1 MRAVREG
8 RRSEKHGKQKPTRP
22 PPGASHP
29 IGGLSLVA
37 LSPVTLPSL
46 ATGSRGKPFF
56 CFYLLLFPREK
67 RENDAPLLLPLV
79 THWSR
84 VLQHYGCRLT
94 RRRGG
99 GILYSGS
106 APTRTSLRLRN
117 RKVTASLRSVA
128 GREGTPE
135 RI

>member
-1 MRAVREG
+1 M
-8 RRSEKHGKQKPTRP
+8 
-22 PPGASHP
+22 
-29 IGGLSLVA
+29 A

-99 GILYSGS
+99 GDSVLRFGSNKDEFKIKKQEGNCFAEECSG
-106 APTRTSLRLRN
+106 
-117 RKVTASLRSVA
+117 
-128 GREGTPE
+128 
-135 RI
+135 